1 MTDPRFLMWQERITA
16 LRQSIPAHVRLIA
29 VTKTMPADAIRA
41 AYAAGIRDVAESRVQ
56 EAIDKQ
62 AQLTDL
68 TDLTWHFI
76 GSLQSNK
83 ALKALTIFN
92 WIQSVDS
99 LKLAQR
105 LDRLV
110 AENQLVIRQPI
121 PQLCLQVK
129 LLSDPTK
136 GGWEPAALLAA
147 IPMLD
152 RLTHVQICGLMVIPP
167 YGLSPLAS
175 AEVFQAAQQL
185 AQTIQLEIQRQPQ
198 IQRQPWQQMQMQQL
212 SMGMSD
218 DYEIAIAN
226 GATMIRP
233 GSCLFGERP
242 I

>member
-16 LRQSIPAHVRLIA
+16 FRQSIPDHVRTIA

-56 EAIDKQ
+56 EAIEKQ

-68 TDLTWHFI
+68 TDLTWHLI

-83 ALKALTIFN
+83 ALKALTIFD

-110 AENQLVIRQPI
+110 AENLLSM

-147 IPMLD
+147 IPQLNA
-152 RLTHVQICGLMVIPP
+152 LTHVHICGLMVIPP
-167 YGLSPLAS
+167 FGLSPLAS

-185 AQTIQLEIQRQPQ
+185 AQTIQSAIQDQPRPQ
-198 IQRQPWQQMQMQQL
+198 ISMQQL
-212 SMGMSD
+212 SMGMSA

-233 GSCLFGERP
+233 GSYLFGERP

>member
-1 MTDPRFLMWQERITA
+1 MTDPRSLMWQERITA
-16 LRQSIPAHVRLIA
+16 FQQSIPANVRTIA

-41 AYAAGIRDVAESRVQ
+41 AYAMGIRDVAESRVQ

-62 AQLTDL
+62 AELTDL

-76 GSLQSNK
+76 GALQSNK
-83 ALKALTIFN
+83 ALKALTIFD

-110 AENQLVIRQPI
+110 AENQLPT

-147 IPMLD
+147 IPQLNE
-152 RLTHVQICGLMVIPP
+152 LTHVQICGLMVIPP
-167 YGLSPLAS
+167 YGLSTLAS

-185 AQTIQLEIQRQPQ
+185 AKTIQLAIQGQPQ
-198 IQRQPWQQMQMQQL
+198 QQMQMQQL

-218 DYEIAIAN
+218 DYQIAIAN

>member
-1 MTDPRFLMWQERITA
+1 MWQERITA
-16 LRQSIPAHVRLIA
+16 FRQSIPAHVRPIA

-68 TDLTWHFI
+68 PDLTWHFI

-83 ALKALTIFN
+83 ALKALTIFD
-92 WIQSVDS
+92 WIPSVDS

-110 AENQLVIRQPI
+110 AENHLTP

-147 IPMLD
+147 IPLLD
-152 RLTHVQICGLMVIPP
+152 QLTHVQICGLMVIPP

-175 AEVFQAAQQL
+175 AAVFQAAEQL
-185 AQTIQLEIQRQPQ
+185 AQTIQLEIQGQP
-198 IQRQPWQQMQMQQL
+198 RQQMHMQQL
-212 SMGMSD
+212 SMGMSN

-233 GSCLFGERP
+233 GTCLFGERP